1 MEPLVLKTNAL
12 TKKYK
17 NQIAVDNISITIE
30 KGDIFGLIGLNGA
43 GKTTLMRLITA
54 LTFADSGEMEILG
67 ERTPQGLMKARER
80 IGCIIETP
88 AFYKNLTAIEN
99 LEYYRIQRGIPE
111 KKLVFDV
118 LKLVELEDNDK
129 KKYKNFSLGMKQRLG
144 LALAI
149 LNHPDFIILDEPI
162 NGLDPVGIVEMREI
176 IKKLNKEGITILISS
191 HILSELSM
199 VATKYGIIHHGK
211 LIKEITDE
219 ELKENCKRSILIKVD
234 DSQKA
239 VVILETVLHTLKY
252 KVTGTGELRIYDYL
266 DNPSE
271 VAGALFSKGIKVSGI
286 QEIGDNL
293 EDYFR
298 TLIGEGK

>member
-298 TLIGEGK
+298 MLIGEGK